1 MRDAATVMERCEL
14 LGTISEEPRALT
26 RSYGS
31 EAMREVNEIVS
42 GWMRAA
48 GMVVRQDEIGN
59 LIGLYEGTGD
69 KTLVLGSHLDTVRDA
84 GKYDGILGIMA
95 AIACVQGL
103 YDREERLPYSIEVV
117 AFADEEGLRFG
128 TTFLGS
134 SVYAGAFEERL
145 LGLEDGDGVTLAE
158 AVRAFGGDPESL
170 MEGGR
175 EGGDLLGYCEV
186 HIEQGPVLEDRD
198 LPVGV
203 VAAINGQSRVGVGF
217 AGEAG
222 HAGTVPMEARRDA
235 LCAAGE
241 FVLEVERAA
250 RREPGSVAT
259 VGEISALPGASNVI
273 PGEAKLSL
281 DLRHGDDA
289 ARERL
294 RDNLEAKASEIAASR
309 GCELRWR
316 VRQETPAVPMDSDL
330 STLLE
335 RAVEKSGVPAKRLSS
350 GAGHD
355 AAQVA
360 ALAPAA
366 MLFVRCERGISHNPA
381 ESVER
386 EDVGAAIGVMRDFI
400 SLVSHRMDAGTEP
413 GRMQEGR

>member
-1 MRDAATVMERCEL
+1 
-14 LGTISEEPRALT
+14 
-26 RSYGS
+26 
-31 EAMREVNEIVS
+31 
-42 GWMRAA
+42 
-48 GMVVRQDEIGN
+48 
-59 LIGLYEGTGD
+59 
-69 KTLVLGSHLDTVRDA
+69 
-84 GKYDGILGIMA
+84 
-95 AIACVQGL
+95 
-103 YDREERLPYSIEVV
+103 
-117 AFADEEGLRFG
+117 
-128 TTFLGS
+128 
-134 SVYAGAFEERL
+134 
-145 LGLEDGDGVTLAE
+145 
-158 AVRAFGGDPESL
+158 

-175 EGGDLLGYCEV
+175 EGRDLLGYCEV
-186 HIEQGPVLEDRD
+186 HIEQGPVLEDLD

-203 VAAINGQSRVGVGF
+203 VAAINGQSRVGLGF

-273 PGEAKLSL
+273 PGKAELSL
-281 DLRHGDDA
+281 DLRNPDDA

-294 RDNLEAKASEIAASR
+294 RENLEVKASEIAASR
-309 GCELRWR
+309 GCEHWWQ

-335 RAVEKSGVPAKRLSS
+335 RAVEESGMPAKRLSS

-360 ALAPAA
+360 TLAPAA

-386 EDVGAAIGVMRDFI
+386 EDVGAAIEVMRDFI
-400 SLVSHRMDAGTEP
+400 SLVSQRVDAGTEP